1 MTLTACTDG
10 LGMTFNPSKCY
21 IMHIARSQRMEKH
34 YQMCGTIL
42 GTIHQA
48 KYLGVTISDDLQ
60 WHPKLE
66 YCASVW
72 DPHQQQDIDA
82 LERINRR
89 AARVTYNKLWR
100 ERDVSVSAL
109 LADLKWEPLSE
120 CRRQQRLSLMSRI
133 TQELVAVPPTCLG
146 KPARTTR
153 GHSFKYRTI
162 GAMCEPARNSFY
174 PRTIID
180 WKARRAL
187 SPDVV
192 ASPSLDSFK
201 HRLAMP

>member
-1 MTLTACTDG
+1 ML
-10 LGMTFNPSKCY
+10 L
-21 IMHIARSQRMEKH
+21 
-34 YQMCGTIL
+34 
-42 GTIHQA
+42 
-48 KYLGVTISDDLQ
+48 LQ
-60 WHPKLE
+60 WHHHVSAVAKKGNTTLHMISRNLRYCPRNTRSLAYSTLVRPKLE

-72 DPHQQQDIDA
+72 DPHQQRDIDA

-109 LADLKWEPLSE
+109 LADLKWEPLRE
-120 CRRQQRLSLMSRI
+120 RRRQKRLSLMYRV
-133 TQELVAVPPTCLG
+133 THELVAVPPTRLE

-162 GAMCEPARNSFY
+162 GATCEPVKNSFY

-180 WKARRAL
+180 WNAL
-187 SPDVV
+187 RPDVV

-201 HRLAMP
+201 HCLAMP